1 MCSASV
7 DIQVSRCGVTV
18 GGGAEVGGACMEME
32 HDLQHPAQN
41 PAQPAPAAPAPGS
54 PHSLHWVTGEQ
65 RAGELPLQMSGWRA
79 AGGGGGGGDTW
90 THTRHTKTSS
100 QWCGTVVHTAACNQ
114 RSASTQPTNIHTK
127 LTALLSAAI
136 TITATARASRPPNTT
151 DMSYNLPSR
160 AGNKPSQSWK
170 FYNHG
175 KGYY

>member
-1 MCSASV
+1 M
-7 DIQVSRCGVTV
+7 TV

-54 PHSLHWVTGEQ
+54 PHSLHWVTLSREQ
-65 RAGELPLQMSGWRA
+65 RAGEQESCHCKCQAGELLVVVVVGTHGPTLGTQRHRHNGAGQLYTRQHATSAAHNLQ
-79 AGGGGGGGDTW
+79 TFIQ
-90 THTRHTKTSS
+90 SS
-100 QWCGTVVHTAACNQ
+100 
-114 RSASTQPTNIHTK
+114 
-127 LTALLSAAI
+127 LLSAAI
-136 TITATARASRPPNTT
+136 TITAAARAVRPPNTT

>member
-1 MCSASV
+1 M
-7 DIQVSRCGVTV
+7 TV

-41 PAQPAPAAPAPGS
+41 SPARTSSTSPGLSTLITLGNTQPRAE
-54 PHSLHWVTGEQ
+54 TR

-79 AGGGGGGGDTW
+79 ASGGGGGDTW

-114 RSASTQPTNIHTK
+114 RSTQPTNIHTK
-127 LTALLSAAI
+127 LCYAMLSAAI
-136 TITATARASRPPNTT
+136 TITATARAVRPPNTT

-160 AGNKPSQSWK
+160 ARNKPSQNLRRPLLEPSSD
-170 FYNHG
+170 
-175 KGYY
+175 